1 MSNNKTAKKSELQ
14 FTNPIITSFTFT
26 ANRENEYDGNLHV
39 EYSIENKR
47 NGERAALL
55 KLKVVIGNDQ
65 NKSPFNIEAAI
76 EAEFMWTEK
85 LSEKL
90 ANELLN
96 KNGVSLLL
104 SYLRP
109 LIAHITVDAGY
120 QPLNLP
126 YFDISND

>member
-1 MSNNKTAKKSELQ
+1 MSNNKKAKKSELQ
-14 FTNPIITSFTFT
+14 FTNPIITSFSFK
-26 ANRENEYDGNLHV
+26 ANREYEDDGNLHV

-55 KLKVVIGNDQ
+55 KLKVVIGKDQ
-65 NKSPFNIEAAI
+65 NKPPFNIEATI

-85 LSEKL
+85 LSEEL

-120 QPLNLP
+120 PPLNLP